1 MQNRIA
7 LAAVT
12 VAGLLLSGCATKGWV
27 REMMGKQTV
36 DTDAK
41 LDRHAVDTDAKIGD
55 QKIRVEGMGF
65 RMARIEE
72 QTTKIGERAEAAHVR
87 VDAVDQRLTRL
98 WTNRNV
104 RQHVDKVD
112 VSFGFDR
119 WDLDDGA
126 QTALLTLIKEL
137 QANPNLTVDLAG
149 YTDPAGG
156 GPYNIGLSQR
166 RVESVRRFLVAQGVD
181 LPRIHSIGLG
191 ILDDGGLTDAQKR
204 RVTVRLMTPTE

>member
-1 MQNRIA
+1 MGGTDHSSVGPFWRIGCNARSAGNQSVFGRCPMQNRIA

-104 RQHVDKVD
+104 RQHV
-112 VSFGFDR
+112 
-119 WDLDDGA
+119 
-126 QTALLTLIKEL
+126 
-137 QANPNLTVDLAG
+137 
-149 YTDPAGG
+149 
-156 GPYNIGLSQR
+156 
-166 RVESVRRFLVAQGVD
+166 
-181 LPRIHSIGLG
+181 
-191 ILDDGGLTDAQKR
+191 
-204 RVTVRLMTPTE
+204 